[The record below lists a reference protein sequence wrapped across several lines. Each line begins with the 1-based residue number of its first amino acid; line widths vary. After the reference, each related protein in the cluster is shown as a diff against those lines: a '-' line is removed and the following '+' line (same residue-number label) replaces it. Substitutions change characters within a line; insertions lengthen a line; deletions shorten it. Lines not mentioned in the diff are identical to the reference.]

1 MKSLSKNSWQTYKI
15 FSLTGGLVGVISVGL
30 LSIFSPIQALSTV
43 DGTIKIDGSSTV
55 YPISKAIAQSFIGS
69 NPTVKLEV
77 NFSGTSGG
85 FKKFCAGEI
94 DISDASRPITKA
106 EMEACKKAGISYYE
120 LPIAYDALTVVVN
133 PKNTWAKDITIAELK
148 KIWEPQSKVTKWN
161 QIRPEYPNQPITLFS
176 PGQDSGTFDYFT
188 EAVNGKAKTSRT
200 DVTASEDD
208 DVLVKGVASNPN
220 AMGYFG
226 FAYYEKNIS
235 SLRALGINSGNG
247 AVLPSR
253 EVVEKA
259 KYQPLA
265 RPLFIYVSYKSLRKT
280 EVKNF
285 VNFYLK
291 QASTSVAVVGYIP
304 LPPKGYELGS
314 TRISLGRVG
323 TVFAGK
329 AALNLTIT
337 QLLGKE
343 LTF

>member
-1 MKSLSKNSWQTYKI
+1 MKNYIKKSWRNYYLLPLLACMSFLGIQT
-15 FSLTGGLVGVISVGL
+15 VISV
-30 LSIFSPIQALSTV
+30 QAATA
-43 DGTIKIDGSSTV
+43 DGVIKVDGSSTV
-55 YPISKAIAQSFIGS
+55 YPITKAIAKDYSSS
-69 NPTVKLEV
+69 NPTVKMEV

-106 EMEACKKAGISYYE
+106 EMEACKKAGIAYYE

-161 QIRPEYPNQPITLFS
+161 QIRSEYPNQPITLFA

-188 EAVNGKAKTSRT
+188 EAINGKAKASRT
-200 DVTASEDD
+200 DVTTSEDD
-208 DVLVKGVASNPN
+208 EVLVKGVANNPN
-220 AMGYFG
+220 ALGYFG
-226 FAYYEKNIS
+226 FAYYEKNVS
-235 SLRALGINSGNG
+235 NLKALGIDSGSG

-253 EVVEKA
+253 VGVEKA

-265 RPLFIYVSYKSLRKT
+265 RPLFIYVSYKSLRKA
-280 EVKNF
+280 EVKKF
-285 VNFYLK
+285 VDFYLT
-291 QASTSVAVVGYIP
+291 QAPTFVTTVGYIP
-304 LPPKGYELGS
+304 LPPEGYKLGS

>member
-1 MKSLSKNSWQTYKI
+1 MQTYIKKSWKAYYLLPLWGCL
-15 FSLTGGLVGVISVGL
+15 SLIGVQSV
-30 LSIFSPIQALSTV
+30 FSPVQATTV
-43 DGTIKIDGSSTV
+43 NGIIKIDGSSTV
-55 YPISKAIAQSFIGS
+55 YPITRAIAKDYSSS
-69 NPTVKLEV
+69 NPTIKTEV

-94 DISDASRPITKA
+94 DISNASRPITKA
-106 EMEACKKAGISYYE
+106 EIEACKKAGISYYE

-133 PKNTWAKDITIAELK
+133 PKNTWAKNITIAELK

-161 QIRPEYPNQPITLFS
+161 QIRPEYPNQPIALFA
-176 PGQDSGTFDYFT
+176 PGRDSGTFDYFT
-188 EAVNGKAKTSRT
+188 EAINGKAKASRT

-208 DVLVKGVASNPN
+208 DILAKGVGNNPN

-226 FAYYEKNIS
+226 FAYYEKNPT
-235 SLRALGINSGNG
+235 SLKALGINSGNG

-265 RPLFIYVSYKSLRKT
+265 RPLFIYVSFKSLRKA
-280 EVKNF
+280 EVKSF
-285 VNFYLK
+285 VSFYLK
-291 QASTSVAVVGYIP
+291 QASTSVPTVGYIP
-304 LPPKGYELGS
+304 LPSKGYELGS
-314 TRISLGRVG
+314 TRINLGRVG
-323 TVFAGK
+323 TVFGGK

-337 QLLGKE
+337 QLLGKA